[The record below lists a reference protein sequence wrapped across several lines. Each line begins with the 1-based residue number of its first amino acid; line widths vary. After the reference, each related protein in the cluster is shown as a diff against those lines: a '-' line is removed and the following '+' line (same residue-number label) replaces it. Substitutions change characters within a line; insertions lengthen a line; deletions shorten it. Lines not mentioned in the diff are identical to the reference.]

1 VELDLTDK
9 RALVTGS
16 SSGIGIGVAELL
28 ADEGAIVVVH
38 GRDERRT
45 ADTAQRIAAA
55 GGRVEMVLGDLAVP
69 ESCARV
75 AAAVQ
80 SKLGGLDILVNNAGG
95 GKNSRNNPSW
105 FEVPW
110 EDWPATYEQNV
121 GASVRLIHSFVPGM
135 MDRGWG
141 RVINLSSAAA
151 TTALAEIPDYA
162 AAKAA
167 ISNLTVSLSRAH
179 AQTGV
184 TANTITPGMIRT
196 PVMEDW
202 FKAMGEQ
209 YGWGD
214 TFEEVERHAVSELFN
229 LPVNFVGRPADIA
242 GTVCLLASSYGRYI
256 TGANIRIDGGFA
268 RYPN

>member
-1 VELDLTDK
+1 VQLDLQDK
-9 RALVTGS
+9 RVLVTGS
-16 SSGIGIGVAELL
+16 SSGIGIGIAEML
-28 ADEGAIVVVH
+28 AEEGAIVAVH
-38 GRDERRT
+38 GRDEPRT
-45 ADTAQRIAAA
+45 RDTAERIAAA
-55 GGRVEMVLGDLAVP
+55 GGRVEIALGDLAEP

-75 AAAVQ
+75 AHTVQ
-80 SKLGGLDILVNNAGG
+80 EKLGGLDILVNNAGG

-105 FEVPW
+105 FEVAW

-121 GASVRLIHSFVPGM
+121 GASVRLIHAFVPGM
-135 MDRGWG
+135 IERGWG

-167 ISNLTVSLSRAH
+167 ISNLTVSLSRAL

-184 TANTITPGMIRT
+184 TSNAITPGMIRT

-202 FKAMGEQ
+202 FRAMGQQ

-214 TFEEVERHAVSELFN
+214 TFEEVEKHAVAELFN
-229 LPVNFVGRPADIA
+229 LPVNFVGRPSDIA
-242 GTVCLLASSYGRYI
+242 ATVCLLASRYGGYI

-268 RYPN
+268 RHPN